1 MFNIISKQKGQ
12 PLYKPHCTVITQYHD
27 DIMDQ
32 ISECYV
38 KLWFIVK
45 SHNQMS
51 DEKVEFIVSHIL
63 TSFCIIINVIRLV
76 THYHLTYC

>member
-1 MFNIISKQKGQ
+1 MFNIISNQKGQ
-12 PLYKPHCTVITQYHD
+12 PLYQPHCTVITQYHD

-45 SHNQMS
+45 SHP
-51 DEKVEFIVSHIL
+51 VEFIVSDIL

-76 THYHLTYC
+76 THYYLTYC